1 MATIITHAVV
11 GAALG
16 KACPGYGSERRFFY
30 LATLLAAMPDFDA
43 LGFRFGIPYGD
54 LWGHRG
60 ITHSVAFALLVSLVA
75 ILLFYRRVPRFSR
88 GWWILWAVLAAM
100 PLSHVLT
107 DMFTDATY
115 GVALLAPFSA
125 ERFWFDWRPIPAAHM
140 SVRTFF
146 SNGGLGVLAFE
157 ALWLWLPA
165 AVLASAAWFIRRR
178 RAEALAGGSDPTLP
192 PRAQNNTRRTHS
204 LDR

>member
-1 MATIITHAVV
+1 MATIVTHAVV
-11 GAALG
+11 GAALA
-16 KACPGYGSERRFFY
+16 KACPGLGTGWRFCA

-43 LGFRFGIPYGD
+43 LGFRFGIQYGD

-60 ITHSVAFALLVSLVA
+60 ITHSLAFALLVSLLAVV
-75 ILLFYRRVPRFSR
+75 LFYRKVPRFSR
-88 GWWILWAVLAAM
+88 GWWLIWAVLAAM
-100 PLSHVLT
+100 PLSHLIV

-125 ERFWFDWRPIPAAHM
+125 ERFWFAWRPIPAAHM
-140 SVRTFF
+140 RLRTFF

-165 AVLASAAWFIRRR
+165 AVPASAAWFIRRR
-178 RAEALAGGSDPTLP
+178 RRASLAGGSDPTLP
-192 PRAQNNTRRTHS
+192 RRAQNNTGRAQRIE
-204 LDR
+204 R